1 MSDLPSFP
9 GAPRIGGYSF
19 LNPCLLLR
27 QAGQGGMGMVYEAFD
42 VLRNQRV
49 ALKSCTNPAFSPR
62 FYSEAII
69 GVGDFGEHVVQVL
82 DIRAFQN
89 TDYILMEWVEGTD
102 LSRYTRDRI
111 LTDGEL
117 IGVAL
122 QLCDGLA
129 RIHAGGIIH
138 RDIKPANLMLT
149 TEGVVKLADF
159 GIAQTGE
166 ALHMP
171 TTGPIGTQLFMSPEQ
186 REGRPVDGRSDI
198 YSAGVTLYVMATGLL
213 GRERSSHVRELL
225 IRGLEPIA
233 GVSKDMDPALAAII
247 DRCIQTDPK
256 DRYESVEALRDALR
270 PLKQLAAGLMPT
282 MADGG
287 PELPPRDVVQR
298 ARTRMM
304 GLNRDESGPVTLEP
318 TLPDIPAHHVA
329 PGSQRGLATPI
340 PAVRPAASR
349 KPVLVAGLAVALAAL
364 VAAYAMTGDPHEPDD
379 SIHAEAAAPVGP
391 GEAEPRLGVD
401 REIETDSIERGDSAT
416 QGSSAD
422 SGSETEGATGND
434 RPRQP
439 ATQAGA
445 EDVEATRQPE
455 EPTAGAP
462 PQDGKAPHPEP
473 EQVPPALAADP
484 DGDAAATAPGEP
496 MPPTL
501 PAVDGFDVHSDKH
514 GRLAYVPRLDKGT
527 IAPRKL
533 RFVRLEVP
541 GLEGYLVQEVEV
553 SAQVAA
559 ELGLHNLGTGDPCLP
574 WDGVSSLRAA
584 ALTDALNQRVPA
596 GAGYRF
602 TVPSRELRGLVEQAA
617 GDCLVEQGATAAQS
631 TTKDGDAPA
640 TEAMNMARPKKVDEP
655 SLWVPFGGAGLY
667 GLVGNVAE
675 LCLVPGEKH
684 VEYRGGAAQD
694 LTGPGSSIRS
704 ATSKRTTPHLERAGL
719 GLRLFLRL

>member
-42 VLRNQRV
+42 VLRDQRV

-89 TDYILMEWVEGTD
+89 TDYILMEWVDGTD

-117 IGVAL
+117 VGVAL

-149 TEGVVKLADF
+149 TMGVVKLADF

-186 REGRPVDGRSDI
+186 REGKPVDGRSDI

-233 GVSKDMDPALAAII
+233 GVSTGMDPGLAVII
-247 DRCIQTDPK
+247 DRCIQSNPE
-256 DRYESVEALRDALR
+256 DRYESVEALREALA
-270 PLKQLAAGLMPT
+270 PLESLAAGLMPT
-282 MADGG
+282 IADNV
-287 PELPPRDVVQR
+287 PELPPRDVVHQ

-304 GLNRDESGPVTLEP
+304 SLNREDSDPVTIEP
-318 TLPDIPAHHVA
+318 TLADVPTRYAEPEA
-329 PGSQRGLATPI
+329 QRERATPI
-340 PAVRPAASR
+340 PAVRPTASK
-349 KPVLVAGLAVALAAL
+349 KPVLVGALAVALVAL
-364 VAAYAMTGDPHEPDD
+364 VAGYAMTEDRPGSGDPSQAKAAIRLEP
-379 SIHAEAAAPVGP
+379 GT
-391 GEAEPRLGVD
+391 GEPRLGEDLRV
-401 REIETDSIERGDSAT
+401 ETDPPEPLGTPKQEALERAGSAAAPSASSPQATAQSEADEVQTT
-416 QGSSAD
+416 QEPNGPPTGEQERAD
-422 SGSETEGATGND
+422 EAAQTNVEQVS
-434 RPRQP
+434 PPP
-439 ATQAGA
+439 AT
-445 EDVEATRQPE
+445 EAQGDA
-455 EPTAGAP
+455 PTP
-462 PQDGKAPHPEP
+462 SPDGPAPHT
-473 EQVPPALAADP
+473 LATIAGLDLHT
-484 DGDAAATAPGEP
+484 DE
-496 MPPTL
+496 
-501 PAVDGFDVHSDKH
+501 H
-514 GRLAYVPRLDKGT
+514 GRLAYVPRLERGT

-533 RFVRLEVP
+533 RFVRLEIP
-541 GLEGYLVQEVEV
+541 GLEDYLVQEVEV
-553 SAQVAA
+553 SAQVAG
-559 ELGLHNLGTGDPCLP
+559 ELGLHKLGTGDPCLP
-574 WDGVSSLRAA
+574 WDRVSSLRAA
-584 ALTDALNQRVPA
+584 ALTSALNLRVPA
-596 GAGYRF
+596 DASYRF
-602 TVPSRELRGLVEQAA
+602 AVPSRELRRLVEQAA
-617 GDCLVEQGATAAQS
+617 GDCLVEQGAANAQPA
-631 TTKDGDAPA
+631 TKDGDAPL

-655 SLWVPFGGAGLY
+655 NLWVPFGGAGLY

-675 LCLVPGEKH
+675 LCLVPGQEN

-694 LTGPGSSIRS
+694 LTGPGASIRS
-704 ATSKRTTPHLERAGL
+704 GTSKPATPKLERAGF